1 MTATGHSTRRKLS
14 LLQLAEELGNVSKAC
29 KLMGY
34 HRDTFYEVKRAFQVG
49 GVATLVEQKR
59 GPRNPHPNRVAA
71 DVEKRILDFSL
82 QQPTRGPPVP
92 RQPAPARE
100 RERQRR

>member
-1 MTATGHSTRRKLS
+1 MTAASHSTRRKLS

-34 HRDTFYEVKRAFQVG
+34 HRDTFYAVKRAFQIG

-59 GPRNPHPNRVAA
+59 GPRNPHPNRVAP
-71 DVEKRILDFSL
+71 DIEQRISTSRCTS
-82 QQPTRGPPVP
+82 QPGGRSTWRISY
-92 RQPAPARE
+92 ASTT
-100 RERQRR
+100 